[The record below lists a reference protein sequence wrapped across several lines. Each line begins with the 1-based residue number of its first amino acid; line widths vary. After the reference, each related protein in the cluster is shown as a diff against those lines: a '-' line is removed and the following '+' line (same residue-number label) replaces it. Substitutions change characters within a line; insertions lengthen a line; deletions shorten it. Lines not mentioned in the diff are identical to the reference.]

1 MPIGMVA
8 LMAVA
13 IAVYFGLAQ
22 RILDRMRLSDRA
34 AILFILAMAAGSF
47 LDIPVY
53 AGRIQLSVNVGGA
66 VLPFLLAVWLIFK
79 ADTVREKLRA
89 LLAAAAVA
97 ALVYFGALYLPYEPE
112 TMFLDPKVI
121 YGVGSGLIAYLFGRS
136 RRAAFA
142 GGVLGI
148 ILSDVVHT
156 VTLFNRNLVGT
167 TIVGGAGA
175 FDVVIVTAFIA
186 VMTAELVGE
195 LNEKLS
201 RANSAKGR
209 HRLGRA
215 LMEASRELGI
225 DKKDL
230 SPKAGQVLP
239 MVKRKP
245 NPKGGDKQHE

>member
-1 MPIGMVA
+1 MPIGMIA

-22 RILDRMRLSDRA
+22 RILDRMRLSDRM

-53 AGRIQLSVNVGGA
+53 AGRINLSVNVGGA

-79 ADTVREKLRA
+79 ADTVKEKMRSI
-89 LLAAAAVA
+89 LAAVAVA
-97 ALVYFGALYLPYEPE
+97 ALVYAGSLYLPYEPE

-148 ILSDVVHT
+148 ILSDVIHML
-156 VTLFNRNLVGT
+156 TLFNRNMVGT

-186 VMTAELVGE
+186 VITAEMVGE
-195 LNEKLS
+195 FNEKIS
-201 RANSAKGR
+201 KMSKGTGK
-209 HRLGRA
+209 HRIGRA
-215 LMEASRELGI
+215 MMEASEELEPGKQAV
-225 DKKDL
+225 KKN
-230 SPKAGQVLP
+230 GMVLP
-239 MVKRKP
+239 LVKK
-245 NPKGGDKQHE
+245 KGNSSRRGDNNE

>member
-1 MPIGMVA
+1 MPIGMIA

-22 RILDRMRLSDRA
+22 RILDRMRLSDRM
-34 AILFILAMAAGSF
+34 AIGFILAMAAGSF

-53 AGRIQLSVNVGGA
+53 TGRIHLSVNIGGA
-66 VLPFLLAVWLIFK
+66 LLPFLLAVWLILK
-79 ADTVREKLRA
+79 ADTVKEKLRS
-89 LLAAAAVA
+89 LLAAVSVA
-97 ALVYFGALYLPYEPE
+97 ALVYIGSVYLPYEPE
-112 TMFLDPKVI
+112 TMFLDPKMI
-121 YGVGSGLIAYLFGRS
+121 YGIGSGLIAYLFGRS

-156 VTLFNRNLVGT
+156 ITLFQRDLVGT

-186 VMTAELVGE
+186 VLTAEFVGE
-195 LNEKLS
+195 FNERLS
-201 RANSAKGR
+201 RMKQNSGK

-215 LMEASRELGI
+215 MMEVSEELEPKRQATVKNGTVLSLLR
-225 DKKDL
+225 KKDGT
-230 SPKAGQVLP
+230 A
-239 MVKRKP
+239 KR
-245 NPKGGDKQHE
+245 GDANE